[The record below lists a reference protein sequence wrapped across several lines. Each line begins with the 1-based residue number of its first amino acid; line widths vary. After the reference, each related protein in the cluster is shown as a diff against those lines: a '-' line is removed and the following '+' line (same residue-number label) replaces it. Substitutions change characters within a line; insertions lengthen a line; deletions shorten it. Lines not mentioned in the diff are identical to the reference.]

1 MVAVTVREKTLNV
14 SNFAKAKQFYANIC
28 KNFLKQFFCKQKPR
42 FPSDIEGCLALHN
55 SERAPMQYRYEIKQ
69 FEFKMAIQMFNETIS
84 LDDFDLKRL

>member
-42 FPSDIEGCLALHN
+42 KPSNCLMKKFL
-55 SERAPMQYRYEIKQ
+55 SMIL
-69 FEFKMAIQMFNETIS
+69 I
-84 LDDFDLKRL
+84 LKDYDRG